1 MLKNVLITGGSNGI
15 GLATGKKLLES
26 GYRVI
31 IADKELPSFEAEQL
45 FFKMID
51 LTNAAQVEEL
61 SSWIHSEFGSI
72 DILIL
77 NAGQGIQEK
86 LTEGDPEKWQ
96 KIIDLN
102 LMGPLRCIRAFVPEM
117 MNREGGDVI
126 FISSVAANQPHP
138 YGGIY
143 SATKTA
149 LEVVAETLRLEV
161 EAKLRITIVSPGITN
176 TGFFSNQVSGFTSVE
191 ELDMGAIEPGEIA
204 DDILY
209 ALNKKKST
217 AINRIV
223 TRPVKQEF

>member
-15 GLATGKKLLES
+15 GLATSKKLL
-26 GYRVI
+26 GVGHRVI
-31 IADKELPSFEAEQL
+31 IADKEVPPFEASQL
-45 FFKMID
+45 FFRKTD
-51 LTNAAQVEEL
+51 LTDADQVEEL
-61 SSWIHSEFGSI
+61 SSWIHSEFGAL

-77 NAGQGIQEK
+77 NAGRGIQEK

-102 LMGPLRCIRAFVPEM
+102 LMAPLRCIRAFVPAM
-117 MNREGGDVI
+117 QQRKRGDVV

-143 SATKTA
+143 CASKSA
-149 LEVVAETLRLEV
+149 LEAVAETLRLEA
-161 EAKLRITIVSPGITN
+161 ETRFRITIVCPGITD
-176 TGFFSNQVSGFTSVE
+176 TSFFENQVSGFTSVE
-191 ELDMGAIEPGEIA
+191 ALNMGAIEPEEIA
-204 DDILY
+204 EDILY
-209 ALNKKKST
+209 ALNKKNST

>member
-1 MLKNVLITGGSNGI
+1 MLKKVLITGGSNGI
-15 GLATGKKLLES
+15 GLATAKKLLES
-26 GYRVI
+26 GYSVI
-31 IADKELPSFEAEQL
+31 IADIEVPPFEAEQL
-45 FFKMID
+45 FFRKTD
-51 LTNAAQVEEL
+51 LTNAAQVEDL
-61 SSWIHSEFGSI
+61 SSWIHSEFGTL

-102 LMGPLRCIRAFVPEM
+102 LMAPLRCIRAFVPAM
-117 MNREGGDVI
+117 QKKKSGNVV

-143 SATKTA
+143 SATKSA
-149 LEVVAETLRLEV
+149 LETVAETLRLEA
-161 EAKLRITIVSPGITN
+161 EARFRITIICPGITDTN
-176 TGFFSNQVSGFTSVE
+176 FFNNQVSGFTSVE
-191 ELDMGAIEPGEIA
+191 ELNMGALEPEEIA
-204 DDILY
+204 EDILY
-209 ALNKKKST
+209 ALHKKNST